1 MWPEQQAVEG
11 LFLLTHPV
19 VVVAVVARNK
29 LLAKHKENVNRKE
42 VAPAI
47 LQNRKSKSKME
58 KGGE

>member
-29 LLAKHKENVNRKE
+29 LLTKHKENVNRKE

-47 LQNRKSKSKME
+47 L
-58 KGGE
+58 